1 MTNNDVAK
9 FKQKKKNA
17 EIKKII
23 GIILLILATL
33 AIIGAIFFL
42 YKAFKSRHD
51 EIKAEKDNP
60 TYESLKDNISTE
72 NNTVNALNEKLN
84 AQKNSNE
91 IIFSDNG
98 KDYKAVFDPEK
109 NTYSIFEKNE
119 EGIFGTDPTKT
130 ITSTSDND
138 MFTNLQTKLQTQKN
152 SNVLILENGN
162 KAEFNPDTK
171 EWNIYKKTADG
182 FDTTPSQ
189 SIIADGDNSS
199 IFTDLQSKLKD
210 QQASNEIIYNKD
222 GKTYKAVY
230 DEETKTYNLF
240 EKNED
245 GSFTKEPTQTI
256 SADWNKDIYNDLQ
269 SKLTSQQTS
278 NEIIYTDADGNT
290 YKAVFDTENNTFNLY
305 RESEFTTT
313 TDTTLSYKSL
323 DGREISI
330 NNGEQKYVYNEDKD
344 CFDLYQKERNG
355 KFGKYPIDTIKYTSA
370 EEIDK
375 LHNDFPKFLKIGAPI
390 LAGGAAIGVGGV
402 ITMAYANG
410 ESKDIENQEQL
421 SKLNILSKTPAT
433 NYYIN
438 PQQYNAQPQ
447 NINNAAIGQYNTAG
461 VNRYN
466 TGNARGY

>member
-91 IIFSDNG
+91 IIFSENG

-171 EWNIYKKTADG
+171 EWNIYEKIPY
-182 FDTTPSQ
+182 FYQ
-189 SIIADGDNSS
+189 NLILH
-199 IFTDLQSKLKD
+199 IFL
-210 QQASNEIIYNKD
+210 IYIFYIDPNIRFFFLLPL
-222 GKTYKAVY
+222 Y
-230 DEETKTYNLF
+230 D
-240 EKNED
+240 
-245 GSFTKEPTQTI
+245 
-256 SADWNKDIYNDLQ
+256 
-269 SKLTSQQTS
+269 
-278 NEIIYTDADGNT
+278 
-290 YKAVFDTENNTFNLY
+290 
-305 RESEFTTT
+305 
-313 TDTTLSYKSL
+313 
-323 DGREISI
+323 
-330 NNGEQKYVYNEDKD
+330 
-344 CFDLYQKERNG
+344 
-355 KFGKYPIDTIKYTSA
+355 
-370 EEIDK
+370 
-375 LHNDFPKFLKIGAPI
+375 
-390 LAGGAAIGVGGV
+390 
-402 ITMAYANG
+402 
-410 ESKDIENQEQL
+410 
-421 SKLNILSKTPAT
+421 
-433 NYYIN
+433 YY
-438 PQQYNAQPQ
+438 
-447 NINNAAIGQYNTAG
+447 
-461 VNRYN
+461 
-466 TGNARGY
+466 